1 MGVANCCCNVLWFI
15 FGGFF
20 SFLTWI
26 VAGIF
31 LCVTIIG
38 IPFGLQ
44 AFKIGVFVLFPFGKD
59 SVPSNNTLTTC
70 QVVGNVFW
78 IIFFGIWIAISNFI
92 FGILCFITIIGIPFG
107 YQFFKIAKLGLAPFG
122 YDIVDMEY
130 LNNNVGQTQPIVS
143 TNNGVT
149 VVTLKN

>member
-1 MGVANCCCNVLWFI
+1 M
-15 FGGFF
+15 
-20 SFLTWI
+20 
-26 VAGIF
+26 
-31 LCVTIIG
+31 
-38 IPFGLQ
+38 
-44 AFKIGVFVLFPFGKD
+44 
-59 SVPSNNTLTTC
+59 
-70 QVVGNVFW
+70 
-78 IIFFGIWIAISNFI
+78 
-92 FGILCFITIIGIPFG
+92 CFITIIGIPFG

>member
-1 MGVANCCCNVLWFI
+1 MEVANCCCNVLWFI

-78 IIFFGIWIAISNFI
+78 IIFFGIWIAISNFF

>member
-20 SFLTWI
+20 SFLSWI

-78 IIFFGIWIAISNFI
+78 IIFFGIWIAISNFF

>member
-78 IIFFGIWIAISNFI
+78 IIFFGIWIAISNFF

-130 LNNNVGQTQPIVS
+130 LNNNIGQTQPIVS